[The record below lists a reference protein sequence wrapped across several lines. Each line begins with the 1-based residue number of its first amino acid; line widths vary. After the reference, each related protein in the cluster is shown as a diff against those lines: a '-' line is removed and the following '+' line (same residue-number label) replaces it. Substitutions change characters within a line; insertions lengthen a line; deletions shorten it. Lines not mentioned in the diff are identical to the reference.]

1 MTRAIAWFARNHVA
15 ANLFMAALLFGGAV
29 TLPGIKQ
36 EIFPE
41 INLDVVSIRVEYP
54 GAAPEEVE
62 EGICVRIEEQLQG
75 LQGVKRVRS
84 TASEGVG
91 SVTVELLS
99 GEDVRRRL
107 DEIRNRVDGIDNF
120 PLEARKPEVTQA
132 DVRFQVIDV
141 AVSGD
146 VDELTLKRLGERT
159 RDEIT
164 ALPGITDTELVAARP
179 YEISIEVSEGALR
192 RHGITFDEVVAAVQR
207 SSLDLPGGSL
217 KTEGGEILLRTVGQ
231 AYEGVDFERIVL
243 LSRPDGTRLHVGDV
257 ASVVDGFEETDLR
270 MRFDGRPAVMI
281 QVFRV
286 GRQSALE
293 ISQAVREY
301 AARASAH
308 LPEGVAITVAQD
320 DARFLRGRLDTLLG
334 NARSGFLLVILVLA
348 LFLRLRLALWVSLG
362 VPISFMGALF
372 LLPAVGISINLISLM
387 AFIVVLGIVV
397 DDAIIVGENVHTQQA
412 ADPSAPPL
420 RGAVDGAV
428 GVATPVIFGVLTT
441 VAAFAPMFFV
451 PGPMGRVAT
460 VIPAIVSL
468 CLLFSLL
475 ESLFILPAHLG
486 HGSRV
491 DAPARSRVSATWRR
505 FQEGI
510 ARRLGGFIERR
521 YRPFLEACLANRY
534 LTVATG
540 LAVLMF
546 TAGLLGG
553 GWIQFVFQPDVE
565 GDVTVGYV
573 TMPQGTSSRAT
584 ERAVAQV
591 EAAAAAVSADLEA
604 RGEGPVFAHVT
615 TTVGQQ
621 PYRVKQANSPAAMA
635 AAKSI
640 GGHLGEVQIEVVDA
654 EERNVSVALLT
665 QLWREKAGQIPGA
678 EELSFTSTIMSA
690 GAPVEIELSG
700 PDLTRLRSAAE
711 DVKEALAAYPGVI
724 DLRDSFRGGQQQL
737 ELDILPSAEA
747 LGLSLHD
754 LGNQVRQAF
763 YGHEVQRVQRGRD
776 DVRVMV
782 RYPIEERRSLGD
794 LENMRIRTADGEAV
808 PFAAVAEA
816 SLQRGFSTISR
827 VDRRRVIS
835 VTADIDPAVAN
846 ANEILAQFRREEL
859 PQIAAIHSSVQVSFE
874 GEQREQREFL
884 SALGKGWLLAL
895 FAIYALLAIPLRSY
909 LQPLIIMS
917 AIPFGLVG
925 AVWGHVLLGHDFS
938 MFSLV
943 GVVALSGVVV
953 NDSLVL
959 VDFVNR
965 RRAEGARLHEALVD
979 AGSARFRAILLTSL
993 TTFAGLTPLLLETSA
1008 QAQMLIPMG
1017 ISLAFGVIFATVITL
1032 LLVPSFYLVLED
1044 LLGPRMDEGTAQPER
1059 LEQPAAV

>member
-1 MTRAIAWFARNHVA
+1 
-15 ANLFMAALLFGGAV
+15 
-29 TLPGIKQ
+29 
-36 EIFPE
+36 
-41 INLDVVSIRVEYP
+41 
-54 GAAPEEVE
+54 
-62 EGICVRIEEQLQG
+62 
-75 LQGVKRVRS
+75 
-84 TASEGVG
+84 
-91 SVTVELLS
+91 
-99 GEDVRRRL
+99 
-107 DEIRNRVDGIDNF
+107 VDGIDNF
-120 PLEARKPEVTQA
+120 PDEARKPEVTQA

-141 AVSGD
+141 AVAGD

-179 YEISIEVSEGALR
+179 YEISIEVSESALR

-231 AYEGVDFERIVL
+231 AYEGTDFERIVL
-243 LSRPDGTRLHVGDV
+243 MSRPDGTRLHVGDV
-257 ASVVDGFEETDLR
+257 ATVVDGFEETDLQLH
-270 MRFDGRPAVMI
+270 FDGRPAVLI

-286 GRQSALE
+286 GQQSALE
-293 ISQAVREY
+293 ISRTVRDY
-301 AARASAH
+301 AEKASQH
-308 LPEGVAITVAQD
+308 LPDDVAITIAQD

-372 LLPAVGISINLISLM
+372 LMPSLGISINLISLM

-397 DDAIIVGENVHTQQA
+397 DDAIIVGENVHTEQSSN
-412 ADPSAPPL
+412 PGESPL
-420 RGAVDGAV
+420 RGAVTGAA
-428 GVATPVIFGVLTT
+428 GVSTPVVFGVLTT

-451 PGPMGRVAT
+451 PGPMGRVAA
-460 VIPAIVSL
+460 VIPAIVTL

-486 HGSRV
+486 HGSTV
-491 DAPARSRVSATWRR
+491 DRPPRTRVSAGWRR

-510 ARRLGGFIERR
+510 AKRLGHFIEHR
-521 YRPFLEACLANRY
+521 YRPFLEACLENRY
-534 LTVATG
+534 LTLASG
-540 LAVLMF
+540 LAVLMI
-546 TAGLLGG
+546 TAGLLAG
-553 GWIQFVFQPDVE
+553 GWIKFVFQPDVE
-565 GDVTVGYV
+565 GDVTVAYV
-573 TMPQGTSSRAT
+573 TLPHGTSSHVT
-584 ERAVAQV
+584 TRAVEQI
-591 EAAAAAVSADLEA
+591 EAAAHAVSAELEA
-604 RGEGPVFAHVT
+604 EGSGPVFAHVS

-621 PYRVKQANSPAAMA
+621 PYKIKQANSPMAMA
-635 AAKSI
+635 AAMTL
-640 GGHLGEVQIEVVDA
+640 GGHLGEVQLEVVDA
-654 EERNVSVALLT
+654 DERDVTVAELT
-665 QLWREKAGQIPGA
+665 QRWREKVGQIPGA
-678 EELSFTSTIMSA
+678 EELTFTSSIMSA

-700 PDLTRLRSAAE
+700 HDLERLRATAD

-754 LGNQVRQAF
+754 LGTQVRQAF

-782 RYPIEERRSLGD
+782 RYPIDERRSLGD
-794 LENMRIRTADGEAV
+794 LENMRIRTSDGTAV
-808 PFAAVAEA
+808 PFSAVAEA
-816 SLQRGFSTISR
+816 SLERGFSSISR
-827 VDRRRVIS
+827 VDRRRVVS

-846 ANEILAQFRREEL
+846 ANEILAQFRRDEL
-859 PQIAAIHSSVQVSFE
+859 PQISAIHSSVNVSFE

-909 LQPLIIMS
+909 LQPLIIMT

-925 AVWGHVLLGHDFS
+925 AAWGHVLLGHDFS

-943 GVVALSGVVV
+943 GFVALSGVVV

-965 RRAEGARLHEALVD
+965 RRGEGASLREALVD
-979 AGSARFRAILLTSL
+979 AGRARFRAILLTSL

-1017 ISLAFGVIFATVITL
+1017 ISLAFGVLFATVITL

-1044 LLGPRMDEGTAQPER
+1044 LLTLRRRRERPAGSREPITA
-1059 LEQPAAV
+1059 